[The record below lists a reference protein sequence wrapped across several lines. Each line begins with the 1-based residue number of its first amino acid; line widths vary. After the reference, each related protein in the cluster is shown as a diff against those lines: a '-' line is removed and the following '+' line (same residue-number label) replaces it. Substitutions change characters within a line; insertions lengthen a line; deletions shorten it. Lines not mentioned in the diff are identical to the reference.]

1 MADQEKYVEEITD
14 QEDNFSQWYNQV
26 VRKAE
31 LADYAPV
38 RGCMIIRPYGYAIWE
53 NIQRLIDD
61 RFKETGVV
69 NAYFP
74 LLIPRSFIAREAE
87 HIEGF
92 APELAWVTRGGG
104 EELEEP
110 LAVRPTSET
119 IIGHS
124 YARWVQSYR
133 DLPIL
138 INLLNNVMRWEKRTI
153 LFLRTT
159 EFLWQEG
166 HTAHRNIEEAEE
178 RTLMM
183 LEVYRAFAEEDAAM
197 PVIMGRKSENE
208 KFAGALR
215 TYAIEALMKDG
226 KALQAGT
233 SHNLGNNF
241 AKSFDIQYL
250 DADGQRKY
258 CATTSW
264 GASTRLIGGIIMVH
278 GDDAGLILPPRLAPY
293 QVGVVP
299 IWRKDTEKAAVSAVV
314 ERVQKMLKGKVRVK
328 VDLSENTPGWKFN
341 EWELRGLPARIE
353 ILGDCMRVSQ
363 QLAKTLREVPHDS
376 EGGNQELLVRGGF
389 VRQLTSGIY
398 SYLPPGNRVIRKIS
412 QIVREEMDHA
422 GGQEVSM
429 PVLQPRDL
437 WDKQP
442 ASGPTRAE
450 AVGDVLFKLQDR
462 KGRDMVLGAT
472 HEEVVTTLISEFV
485 RSYRDLPQ
493 LIYQVQTKFRD
504 EARPR
509 AGLLRVREFVMKDLY
524 SFDADAAGLDVSYR
538 RMADAYRAIFTRCGL
553 RFIVIHADSGAI
565 GGKESQEF
573 IAVTEAGED
582 DAMVCDRC
590 DYAANREKAA
600 FVRIELTR
608 EPEADLEEVYTPN
621 RMSIADLVAF
631 LAIPVSKTMK
641 SVCYAAGGRLVLA
654 VVL

>member
-1 MADQEKYVEEITD
+1 MYGGVMANEEKYVEEIID

-53 NIQRLIDD
+53 NIQRLMDD

-74 LLIPRSFIAREAE
+74 LLIPRSFLEKEAE

-92 APELAWVTRGGG
+92 APEVAWVTRGGG

-110 LAVRPTSET
+110 LAIRPTSET

-138 INLLNNVMRWEKRTI
+138 INLWNNVMRWEKRTI
-153 LFLRTT
+153 LFLRTS

-166 HTAHRNIEEAEE
+166 HTAHRSIEEAEE

-233 SHNLGNNF
+233 SHNLGTNF

-293 QVGVVP
+293 QVVVVP

-314 ERVQKMLKGKVRVK
+314 ERVEKMLKGKVRVK

-341 EWELRGLPARIE
+341 EWELRGVPVRMEIGPRDVQNNSVVLVRRDNRVKEQVSLEALETRLPALLE
-353 ILGDCMRVSQ
+353 
-363 QLAKTLREVPHDS
+363 EVQKALLQRAVEFRAENTHYTDS
-376 EGGNQELLVRGGF
+376 YEEFKELIAEKRGF
-389 VRQLTSGIY
+389 VRVKWAEDSAAELAIKEETKAT
-398 SYLPPGNRVIRKIS
+398 LRVIPFD
-412 QIVREEMDHA
+412 QPE
-422 GGQEVSM
+422 GGV
-429 PVLQPRDL
+429 
-437 WDKQP
+437 KGKCIYTGKP
-442 ASGPTRAE
+442 ATCE
-450 AVGDVLFKLQDR
+450 
-462 KGRDMVLGAT
+462 
-472 HEEVVTTLISEFV
+472 
-485 RSYRDLPQ
+485 
-493 LIYQVQTKFRD
+493 
-504 EARPR
+504 
-509 AGLLRVREFVMKDLY
+509 
-524 SFDADAAGLDVSYR
+524 
-538 RMADAYRAIFTRCGL
+538 AIFAR
-553 RFIVIHADSGAI
+553 A
-565 GGKESQEF
+565 
-573 IAVTEAGED
+573 
-582 DAMVCDRC
+582 
-590 DYAANREKAA
+590 Y
-600 FVRIELTR
+600 
-608 EPEADLEEVYTPN
+608 
-621 RMSIADLVAF
+621 
-631 LAIPVSKTMK
+631 
-641 SVCYAAGGRLVLA
+641 
-654 VVL
+654 

>member
-1 MADQEKYVEEITD
+1 MISEDKYVEELVD
-14 QEDNFSQWYNQV
+14 RDDNFSIWYNQI

-53 NIQRLIDD
+53 NIQHLLDT
-61 RFKETGVV
+61 RFKETDVV

-74 LLIPRSFIAREAE
+74 LLIPRSFLEREAE
-87 HIEGF
+87 HVEGF
-92 APELAWVTRGGG
+92 APEVAWVTRGGG

-138 INLLNNVMRWEKRTI
+138 INLWNNVMRWEKRTI

-278 GDDAGLILPPRLAPY
+278 GDNAGLILPPRLAPY
-293 QVGVVP
+293 QVVIVP
-299 IWRKDTEKAAVSAVV
+299 IWRKDAEKAIVLETV
-314 ERVQKMLKGKVRVK
+314 ERVEKMLKGKVRLK

-341 EWELRGLPARIE
+341 EWELRGVPVRME
-353 ILGDCMRVSQ
+353 IGPRDVQNSSVM
-363 QLAKTLREVPHDS
+363 
-376 EGGNQELLVRGGF
+376 LVR
-389 VRQLTSGIY
+389 RD
-398 SYLPPGNRVIRKIS
+398 NRAKEPIAIDALEARL
-412 QIVREEMDHA
+412 
-422 GGQEVSM
+422 
-429 PVLQPRDL
+429 PVL
-437 WDKQP
+437 
-442 ASGPTRAE
+442 
-450 AVGDVLFKLQDR
+450 
-462 KGRDMVLGAT
+462 
-472 HEEVVTTLISEFV
+472 
-485 RSYRDLPQ
+485 
-493 LIYQVQTKFRD
+493 
-504 EARPR
+504 
-509 AGLLRVREFVMKDLY
+509 
-524 SFDADAAGLDVSYR
+524 
-538 RMADAYRAIFTRCGL
+538 
-553 RFIVIHADSGAI
+553 
-565 GGKESQEF
+565 
-573 IAVTEAGED
+573 
-582 DAMVCDRC
+582 
-590 DYAANREKAA
+590 
-600 FVRIELTR
+600 
-608 EPEADLEEVYTPN
+608 LEEVQQTLVQRAKTFQVQNTHYTE
-621 RMSIADLVAF
+621 SYEEFKEIIADTSRFV
-631 LAIPVSKTMK
+631 
-641 SVCYAAGGRLVLA
+641 
-654 VVL
+654 

>member
-1 MADQEKYVEEITD
+1 MADEEKYVEEIID
-14 QEDNFSQWYNQV
+14 QDDNFSQWYNQV

-38 RGCMIIRPYGYAIWE
+38 RGCMIIRPYGYGIWE
-53 NIQRLIDD
+53 NIQQLMDA

-74 LLIPRSFIAREAE
+74 LFIPRSFIEKEAE

-110 LAVRPTSET
+110 LAIRPTSET

-138 INLLNNVMRWEKRTI
+138 INLWNNVVRWERRTI

-215 TYAIEALMKDG
+215 TYAIEALMSDG

-233 SHNLGNNF
+233 SHNLGTNF

-278 GDDAGLILPPRLAPY
+278 GDNAGLILPPRLAPY
-293 QVGVVP
+293 QVVVVP
-299 IWRKDTEKAAVSAVV
+299 IWRKDAEKTVVNAMV
-314 ERVQKMLKGKVRVK
+314 ERVEKMLKGKVRVK
-328 VDLSENTPGWKFN
+328 VDTSENTPGWKFN
-341 EWELRGLPARIE
+341 EWELRGVPVRMEIGPRDVQNNSVMLVRRDNRVKESVPVEALESRLPALLEEVQKALFERAKEFRDRNTHYTDSYEEFKRIIAE
-353 ILGDCMRVSQ
+353 ER
-363 QLAKTLREVPHDS
+363 
-376 EGGNQELLVRGGF
+376 GF
-389 VRQLTSGIY
+389 VRVKWAEDSAAELAIKEETKAT
-398 SYLPPGNRVIRKIS
+398 LRVIPFD
-412 QIVREEMDHA
+412 QPA
-422 GGQEVSM
+422 GGV
-429 PVLQPRDL
+429 
-437 WDKQP
+437 KGNCFYTGKP
-442 ASGPTRAE
+442 ATCE
-450 AVGDVLFKLQDR
+450 
-462 KGRDMVLGAT
+462 
-472 HEEVVTTLISEFV
+472 
-485 RSYRDLPQ
+485 
-493 LIYQVQTKFRD
+493 
-504 EARPR
+504 
-509 AGLLRVREFVMKDLY
+509 
-524 SFDADAAGLDVSYR
+524 
-538 RMADAYRAIFTRCGL
+538 AIFAR
-553 RFIVIHADSGAI
+553 A
-565 GGKESQEF
+565 
-573 IAVTEAGED
+573 
-582 DAMVCDRC
+582 
-590 DYAANREKAA
+590 Y
-600 FVRIELTR
+600 
-608 EPEADLEEVYTPN
+608 
-621 RMSIADLVAF
+621 
-631 LAIPVSKTMK
+631 
-641 SVCYAAGGRLVLA
+641 
-654 VVL
+654 